1 MTRKQHKV
9 SILGMPAM
17 EKDAIR
23 PFNLD
28 LIGLIAQF
36 VLISPFVKSAISKIL
51 NISINS
57 NGSKHR
63 VT

>member
-1 MTRKQHKV
+1 
-9 SILGMPAM
+9 MPAM